1 MRIHFLGICG
11 TFMAGISLIARELGH
26 QVSGMDQ
33 NVYPPMS
40 DVLAK
45 QGINLINGYE
55 IADLP
60 SADIY
65 IVGNVMRRGMP
76 VVEHLLNN
84 KLKYISAPQWLAE
97 NVLAERKVIAIA
109 GTHGKTT
116 TTSLLT
122 KMFVQEGI
130 DVGYMIAGDAGDFPT
145 PARLGTAKEFIL
157 EADEYDSAFFDK
169 RSKFIHYHPDI
180 LLINNLEYDH
190 ADIFP
195 DLAAIE
201 KQFCHLLRTVPS
213 NGHVVYPAANPAIQ
227 RCLAQEKHSYL
238 HEMMGITQEGVGLAG
253 DTGNTDNKDEQLQ
266 QGAQHVNSRWQA
278 TKQQGTINIY
288 SSIASGGN
296 DKQEFSI
303 SWNQAGDHNALNLLS
318 ATALAHISG
327 LSPASIVDG
336 AQSFQ
341 GVARRLQSLG
351 RVNGAE
357 IISDFA
363 HHPTAIKAAIAAL
376 AETNQQIIAVVD
388 LAANSIRLGVH
399 KENIAAAVAGADKV
413 FWFANKPLQW
423 DDDMRRQYGRIYDN
437 SDELAQELHALAHPD
452 NVILLMSNS
461 SFGGLADKLLDI

>member
-55 IADLP
+55 IVDLP
-60 SADIY
+60 PADIY
-65 IVGNVMRRGMP
+65 VVGNVMRRGMP

-130 DVGYMIAGDAGDFPT
+130 DVGYMIAGDAADFPT

-227 RCLAQEKHSYL
+227 RCLAQEKHSYM
-238 HEMMGITQEGVGLAG
+238 HEMLGIAQEGGNLAG
-253 DTGNTDNKDEQLQ
+253 NTENKNEPLQ

-278 TKQQGTINIY
+278 TKQQGAINIT
-288 SSIASGGN
+288 SNITSDGN

-318 ATALAHISG
+318 ATALASISG
-327 LSPASIVDG
+327 LSPANIVNG

-357 IISDFA
+357 VISDFA

-399 KENIAAAVAGADKV
+399 KENIAAAVADADKV

-423 DDDMRRQYGRIYDN
+423 DDDMLRQYGRIYDN